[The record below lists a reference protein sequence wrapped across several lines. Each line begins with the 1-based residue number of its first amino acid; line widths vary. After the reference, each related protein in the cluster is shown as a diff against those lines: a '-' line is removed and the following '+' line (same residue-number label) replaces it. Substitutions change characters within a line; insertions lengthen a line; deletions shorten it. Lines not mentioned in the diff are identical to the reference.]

1 MSKMKKKEMTN
12 VGREKWDNYSL
23 LVGFGFGH
31 NIIQM
36 VLYGRFLCDK
46 TFFLGG
52 KPIKTQD
59 VQEGGKI
66 FCPARKLCD
75 LW

>member
-1 MSKMKKKEMTN
+1 MTN
-12 VGREKWDNYSL
+12 AGMEKWDDYSL

-36 VLYGRFLCDK
+36 VLYSSFLCDK
-46 TFFLGG
+46 TFSLGG

-59 VQEGGKI
+59 VLRG
-66 FCPARKLCD
+66 R
-75 LW
+75 